1 MGRHNKKAESHV
13 RRNSVLALSGLVPIG
28 LITAANTAGAAPKVP
43 FLVASAHD
51 ATATG
56 AGDREPQAQKS
67 ADTVADRQP
76 TLALADI
83 APPPPPPAPEPAP
96 VQATPPLPTS
106 IAAGVLGIPEI
117 NVAAYQNAERI
128 LAVEQPGCGMYWTLI
143 AGIGRVEST
152 HANDGK
158 ADAQGNVFEPV
169 LGPVL
174 DGTLAGNAVIPDT
187 DGGALDGDANFDRA
201 VGPTQFLP
209 ETWNHYAGDGNGDGV
224 ADPQNLFDSAL
235 TTGKY
240 LCDGGLDVR
249 DPIQAAT
256 AVHRYNNSAAYV
268 ANVLA
273 WSAGYS
279 SGIAPASSDLP
290 KIH

>member
-1 MGRHNKKAESHV
+1 MGRHNKKTDSHI
-13 RRNSVLALSGLVPIG
+13 RRNSVIALTGLVPIG

-43 FLVASAHD
+43 FLSTSSSSEAADVAEQAPAAVPEAAESITPVAE
-51 ATATG
+51 TA
-56 AGDREPQAQKS
+56 AEAAPAAQE
-67 ADTVADRQP
+67 AA
-76 TLALADI
+76 
-83 APPPPPPAPEPAP
+83 APPALAP

-106 IAAGVLGIPEI
+106 IAQGALGIPAI
-117 NVAAYQNAERI
+117 NVAAYQNAERM
-128 LAVEQPGCGMYWTLI
+128 LAVEQPNCHMYWTLI

-152 HANDGK
+152 HAYDGK
-158 ADAQGNVFEPV
+158 ADDKGNMLEPV

-174 DGTLAGNAVIPDT
+174 DGSLGGNNVIRDT
-187 DGGALDGDANFDRA
+187 DGGKLDGDPNYDRA

-249 DPIQAAT
+249 DPIQAAK

-279 SGIAPASSDLP
+279 SGIIPAAADLP
-290 KIH
+290 RIH

>member
-1 MGRHNKKAESHV
+1 MGRHNKKTDSHI
-13 RRNSVLALSGLVPIG
+13 RRNSVIALTGLIPIG
-28 LITAANTAGAAPKVP
+28 LVTAANTAGATPKVP
-43 FLVASAHD
+43 FFSSEAAADVADVAQE
-51 ATATG
+51 ATAAPNAEAVT
-56 AGDREPQAQKS
+56 PV
-67 ADTVADRQP
+67 ADTAAVEATPAVEQ
-76 TLALADI
+76 A
-83 APPPPPPAPEPAP
+83 PAPALAP
-96 VQATPPLPTS
+96 VQATPPLPAS
-106 IAAGVLGIPEI
+106 IAQGALGIPAI
-117 NVAAYQNAERI
+117 NVSAYQNAERI

-152 HANDGK
+152 HAYDGK
-158 ADAQGNVFEPV
+158 ADDKGNMLDAV

-174 DGTLAGNAVIPDT
+174 DGHLAGNAVIRDT
-187 DGGALDGDANFDRA
+187 DGGRLDGDSNYDRA

-209 ETWNHYAGDGNGDGV
+209 ETWNRYAGDGNGDGA

-249 DPIQAAT
+249 DPIQAAK

-273 WSAGYS
+273 WSAGYA
-279 SGIAPASSDLP
+279 SGIVPAASDLP
-290 KIH
+290 RIH